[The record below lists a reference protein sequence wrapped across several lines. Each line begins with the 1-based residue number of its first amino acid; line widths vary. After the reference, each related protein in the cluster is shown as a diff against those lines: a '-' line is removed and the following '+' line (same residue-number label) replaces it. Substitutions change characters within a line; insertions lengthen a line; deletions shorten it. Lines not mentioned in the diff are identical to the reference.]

1 MKITSIAVHDFRC
14 FENLEVQFS
23 KEHNVHVIIAENM
36 AGKSALLRALR
47 IAANTYISGLVA
59 GPKHGIE
66 LSDHRVIGHNP
77 VANISLGSLVETK
90 AIIDDEQG
98 RPLQAHWRK
107 YKDKPSKERTK
118 TLVLNNTANPAHIAK
133 RVYESVI
140 LGKSVLPLFNF
151 IGTEYIHIEA
161 SKTSELTLEGSAT
174 QGYKDC
180 FNDKSIKKFLFDW
193 LRRIDGILK
202 EKQYKKI
209 IASAYGDLPDNA
221 MYVFQQAVKSIL
233 PDITEIEWLE
243 DKKQPIIQFNNGDV
257 RLFDMLSD
265 GYRYLILLAGELAT
279 RAFILNKHLGK
290 EVLEK
295 IPGIIL
301 IDEFGIHLH
310 PGLQSLSLQRLQD
323 TFPKIQFILSTHSP
337 LLVNGLKKEQ
347 IYLLEANKNGQRTVR
362 HPDEDA
368 IGLGADGI
376 LLEMF
381 GLATTF
387 DDESIARN
395 EEYKKLFNKK
405 NKEGLSESELMR
417 FRELTQLLAPL
428 RLDPTLEITQDDSI
442 TRIVREK
449 LKERTVVGERGLH
462 SAKIPDN
469 VSAQVE
475 GILNDLF
482 K

>member
-1 MKITSIAVHDFRC
+1 M
-14 FENLEVQFS
+14 
-23 KEHNVHVIIAENM
+23 
-36 AGKSALLRALR
+36 
-47 IAANTYISGLVA
+47 
-59 GPKHGIE
+59 
-66 LSDHRVIGHNP
+66 
-77 VANISLGSLVETK
+77 
-90 AIIDDEQG
+90 
-98 RPLQAHWRK
+98 
-107 YKDKPSKERTK
+107 
-118 TLVLNNTANPAHIAK
+118 
-133 RVYESVI
+133 
-140 LGKSVLPLFNF
+140 LPLFNF

-221 MYVFQQAVKSIL
+221 MYIFQQAVKSIL

-347 IYLLEANKNGQRTVR
+347 IYLLEADKNGQRTVR

-417 FRELTQLLAPL
+417 FSELTQLLAPL

>member
-14 FENLEVQFS
+14 FERLEVQFS
-23 KEHNVHVIIAENM
+23 EKHNVHVIIAENM
-36 AGKSALLRALR
+36 AGKSALMRALR
-47 IAANTYISGLVA
+47 IASNTYISGLVA
-59 GPKHGIE
+59 GSKHGIE

-77 VANISLGSLVETK
+77 VANISLGSSVETK
-90 AIIDDEQG
+90 AIIEDEHG
-98 RPLQAHWRK
+98 NLLHAHWKK

-118 TLVLNNTANPAHIAK
+118 TLVLNNAANPGLIAK
-133 RVYESVI
+133 RVYGSVI
-140 LGKSVLPLFNF
+140 SGKSVLPLFNF

-161 SKTSELTLEGSAT
+161 SKTSELTLEGNAI

-193 LRRIDGILK
+193 LKRIDGILK

-209 IASAYGDLPDNA
+209 IAFAYGNLPDDA

-243 DKKQPIIQFNNGDV
+243 DKKQPIIQFKNGDV

-279 RAFILNKHLGK
+279 RAFILNKHLGRK
-290 EVLEK
+290 VLEK
-295 IPGIIL
+295 TPGIVL

-310 PGLQSLSLQRLQD
+310 PGLQSLSLKRLQE

-337 LLVNGLKKEQ
+337 LLINGLKKEQ
-347 IYLLEANKNGQRTVR
+347 IYLLEVGEEGQRTIR

-381 GLATTF
+381 GLATTY
-387 DDESIARN
+387 DDESIASN
-395 EEYKKLFNKK
+395 EEYKILFNKK
-405 NKEGLSESELMR
+405 NNNGLSESEVRR
-417 FRELTQLLAPL
+417 FSELTVLLAPT
-428 RLDPTLEITQDDSI
+428 RLDPTLAITQDDSL
-442 TRIVREK
+442 TRLVKEK
-449 LKERTVVGERGLH
+449 LNERTFSERGLNGLH
-462 SAKIPDN
+462 LPDD
-469 VSAQVE
+469 VSEQVE
-475 GILNDLF
+475 NILDDIF